1 MKNKV
6 LLRSSFI
13 ALFAAIISVGS
24 LIKIPLGPVPIVLQ
38 NALCVFSGILLGG
51 VYGGAPTALFL
62 AAGLIGLPI
71 YSGGTGGFGVWAGPT
86 GGFLLGYLLAA
97 VVAGFIAGRPDVSEK
112 VPNKSTIFR
121 VILAFAVG
129 IVIMY
134 VPGVL
139 WFARWATMNSKVP
152 ESKTLL
158 SFTLGA
164 CVLPFI
170 PGDCIKI
177 ALFFPIALKIRPLV
191 AQYLQFEPRKGDEVD
206 SGK

>member
-139 WFARWATMNSKVP
+139 WFARWAAMNSKVP